1 MTDQITTKS
10 DVQFF
15 IDNMVRRLT
24 ISFGVMLSV
33 AVIIIISALY
43 LTN

>member
-1 MTDQITTKS
+1 MTDQIATKS
-10 DVQFF
+10 DVQTL
-15 IDNMVRRLT
+15 IDKMVRRLT

>member
-1 MTDQITTKS
+1 MTDQIATKS

-15 IDNMVRRLT
+15 IDKMVRRLT

-33 AVIIIISALY
+33 AVIIIISTLY

>member
-1 MTDQITTKS
+1 MTDQITIKS
-10 DVQFF
+10 EGQTS